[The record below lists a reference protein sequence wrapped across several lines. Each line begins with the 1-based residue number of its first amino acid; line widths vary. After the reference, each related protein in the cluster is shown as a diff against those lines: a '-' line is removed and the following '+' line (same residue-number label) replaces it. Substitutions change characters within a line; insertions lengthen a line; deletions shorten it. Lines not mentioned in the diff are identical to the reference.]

1 VAYRLT
7 RAAAEDIRHVYREGK
22 RLFGVRQAD
31 LYHLFLESIFEM
43 LAQNP
48 EAAGERTEI
57 SPPVRIHPSGAHLV
71 VYLKTE
77 DGNVLV
83 LRVRHARENW
93 IS

>member
-48 EAAGERTEI
+48 ESARERTEI
-57 SPPVRIHPSGAHLV
+57 SPPVRVHPCGAHLV